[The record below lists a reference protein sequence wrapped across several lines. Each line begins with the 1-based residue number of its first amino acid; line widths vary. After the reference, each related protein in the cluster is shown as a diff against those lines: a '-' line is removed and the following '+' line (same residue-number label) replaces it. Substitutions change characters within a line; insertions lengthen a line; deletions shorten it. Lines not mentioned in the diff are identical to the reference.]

1 LVDKVYVTVGR
12 RKTSVARV
20 RLTKGKGTITVNKRP
35 MDEYFHR
42 SVHKIVLKQPL
53 EVTDNHGTYDIS
65 VNVKGGGHTGQSGA
79 IRHGI
84 ARALV
89 LADEKNRGTLKRNGF
104 LTRDSRMI
112 ERKKYGHKGARKSFQ
127 FSKR

>member
-53 EVTDNHGTYDIS
+53 EVTDAHGTYDIS
-65 VNVKGGGHTGQSGA
+65 VNVTGGGHTGQAGA

-89 LADEKNRGTLKRNGF
+89 LVDEKNRGTLKRNGY